1 MVQSILAHNDAVT
14 SVCYQTSTTNVVSV
28 SHDGSLKIW
37 DLRKYG
43 LVQELHVI
51 LYNVKSNKY
60 KIGNT
65 FEKI

>member
-14 SVCYQTSTTNVVSV
+14 SVCYQTSTTNIVSV

-43 LVQELHVI
+43 LVQELHVMF
-51 LYNVKSNKY
+51 
-60 KIGNT
+60 G
-65 FEKI
+65 

>member
-14 SVCYQTSTTNVVSV
+14 SVCYQSSTTNVVSV

-43 LVQELHVI
+43 LVQELHVMFMNYRNELI
-51 LYNVKSNKY
+51 LK
-60 KIGNT
+60 
-65 FEKI
+65 